1 MKRCPRCNARFDDG
15 LLRCPHDAATL
26 VDVGDPMLGRTLAD
40 RYRLVH
46 RIGAGGMGTVYRA
59 QHLLLRRDVAL
70 KLLAP
75 ELTRDPV
82 MRERFLRE
90 AQATHMLRHPNIVEV
105 YDVAVD
111 GSRVFL
117 VMELLEGDCLAS
129 WVGGGPMDVQ
139 LALRVV
145 RPVVAALARAHA
157 HGVVH
162 RDIKPENIFV
172 ARRAAAP
179 PEDMVVKVLDFGIAH
194 LRHEA
199 RLTAPGEVFGTPEY
213 LAPELARGEACQPAS
228 DLYAVGVMLFE
239 LVTGSLPFDGD
250 LAHIVAHHRD
260 APPPSARARNPAV
273 PAALDALIVRLM
285 DKDPAARAECAA
297 ALGRAARRAAGRG
310 RSAASGRA
318 RAAALG
324 PSGRRCR
331 RARDRGRRRAQDATL
346 PRALPTPPTLA
357 TLRQRRRDLRGRG
370 RRGLPRRGARVGG
383 RDAPVAQRGDEGPRR
398 GRVAAP
404 RRGARDGRARA
415 GGRRSAGRCCSTP
428 SRRPRA
434 RRRAPRRAA
443 PRRGAVS
450 PKPRRASRRPGT
462 TRSCSAGTPW
472 GSPARHGAPSTTPS
486 GQQLEALGAEAA
498 ALARGARRRRRA
510 DARSAPRHAAARPAT
525 RLRALAEARDAL
537 EAHEE
542 ATRQADEASR
552 ADSAHTGIEIDTL
565 YGFVAGE
572 LRRAARAAPA
582 RRAGGARNSY
592 VVGAASAQRVRA

>member
-250 LAHIVAHHRD
+250 LAHIVAQHRD
-260 APPPSARARNPAV
+260 APPPSARARNHAV

-285 DKDPAARAECAA
+285 DKDPAARPECAA
-297 ALGRAARRAAGRG
+297 ALGRILDGLLAGG
-310 RSAASGRA
+310 DPGASGVRV
-318 RAAALG
+318 REVG
-324 PSGRRCR
+324 P
-331 RARDRGRRRAQDATL
+331 TL
-346 PRALPTPPTLA
+346 PSSPVEDDDERKTVPRALPTPPSLA
-357 TLRQRRRDLRGRG
+357 TLRQHQ
-370 RRGLPRRGARVGG
+370 ATFE
-383 RDAPVAQRGDEGPRR
+383 AA
-398 GRVAAP
+398 VAAAHP
-404 RRGARDGRARA
+404 DGAPEWVVETL
-415 GGRRSAGRCCSTP
+415 RSLN
-428 SRRPRA
+428 
-434 RRRAPRRAA
+434 AA
-443 PRRGAVS
+443 MKALDAVESQRRGAVREMS
-450 PKPRRASRRPGT
+450 ERARVAQERREVLLDALAEAARAQAVAEARG
-462 TRSCSAGTPW
+462 AGLAAQCAEAAAREQA
-472 GSPARHGAPSTTPS
+472 ARHRVVQRWQAVGEPGEARGLDDALGA
-486 GQQLEALGAEAA
+486 QLEALGAEAA
-498 ALARGARRRRRA
+498 AWR
-510 DARSAPRHAAARPAT
+510 AAAAALSVVTAERAAAEQQTRT

-565 YGFVAGE
+565 YGFVQESAGMLARH
-572 LRRAARAAPA
+572 LRDVPAARGILTSLAPLP
-582 RRAGGARNSY
+582 R
-592 VVGAASAQRVRA
+592 SA

>member
-250 LAHIVAHHRD
+250 LAHIVAQHRD

-285 DKDPAARAECAA
+285 DKDPAARPECAA
-297 ALGRAARRAAGRG
+297 VLGRLLDGLLAGG
-310 RSAASGRA
+310 DPGASGVRVREVA
-318 RAAALG
+318 PTM
-324 PSGRRCR
+324 PSSLAEDDDERK
-331 RARDRGRRRAQDATL
+331 TV
-346 PRALPTPPTLA
+346 PRALPTPPSLA
-357 TLRQRRRDLRGRG
+357 TLRQHQ
-370 RRGLPRRGARVGG
+370 ATFE
-383 RDAPVAQRGDEGPRR
+383 AA
-398 GRVAAP
+398 VAAAHP
-404 RRGARDGRARA
+404 DGAPEWVVETL
-415 GGRRSAGRCCSTP
+415 RSLN
-428 SRRPRA
+428 
-434 RRRAPRRAA
+434 AA
-443 PRRGAVS
+443 MKALDAVESQRRGAVREMS
-450 PKPRRASRRPGT
+450 ERARVAQEQREVLLDALAEAARAQSVAEAR
-462 TRSCSAGTPW
+462 SAGLVAQCAEAAAHEQA
-472 GSPARHGAPSTTPS
+472 ARHRVVQRWQAVGAP
-486 GQQLEALGAEAA
+486 GEARGLDDAIGAQLEALGAEAA
-498 ALARGARRRRRA
+498 AWR
-510 DARSAPRHAAARPAT
+510 AAAAALSVVTAERAAAEQQTRT

-565 YGFVAGE
+565 YGFVQESAGMLARH
-572 LRRAARAAPA
+572 LRDVPAARGILTSLAPLP
-582 RRAGGARNSY
+582 R
-592 VVGAASAQRVRA
+592 SA